1 TSTLTT
7 TTTTTSSG
15 VTVAGVAG
23 VSGANLSLLNGPIAL
38 HLDTLNNIMY
48 IGEQTNSR
56 VLKWPVGSSTGT
68 IFAGDNGNGCNFN
81 QFGNVA
87 GLAMDSFGNMYTS
100 DPGCDLVLQF
110 PPNSDSTTSGT
121 LKMSGHTAPEHIFLD
136 PSTNDLYMAMGGEH
150 SVLKL
155 AYNNNTP
162 VIVAGGNGASNGLN
176 QLNQPNSVYYDSVT
190 GNLYVAD
197 TNNHRIMKFPPGSTQ
212 SSNGVVVAGNNI
224 AGNGT
229 NQLNGP
235 RDVIVDKSGNIY
247 IADGSNNRI
256 QRWLP
261 SAGSGDTIIGSAAGA
276 SGTTAN
282 LLNGPETLRFDSDN
296 SLFVVD
302 RSNDRVQVFSL
313 LSC

>member
-1 TSTLTT
+1 CLLSSQSTWNQ
-7 TTTTTSSG
+7 SG

-23 VSGANLSLLNGPIAL
+23 VSGSNLSLLSSPVAL

-48 IGEQTNSR
+48 IGEQFNYR
-56 VLKWPVGSSTGT
+56 VLKWPVGSSAGT
-68 IFAGDNGNGCNFN
+68 IYAGNNSAGCNLN
-81 QFGNVA
+81 QFQIVA
-87 GLAMDSFGNMYTS
+87 GLAIDSSGNMYTS

-110 PPNSDSTTSGT
+110 PPNSDSTTNGT
-121 LKMSGHTAPEHIFLD
+121 LKMSGHSNPEHIFVD
-136 PSTNDLYMAMGGEH
+136 PLTNDLYIAMEGEH

-155 AYNNNTP
+155 ANNNNTP
-162 VIVAGGNGASNGLN
+162 VIVAGGNGAGSGLN
-176 QLNQPNSVYYDSVT
+176 QLSHPNSVYYDSVT

-197 TNNHRIMKFPPGSTQ
+197 TNNNRIMKFPPGSTK
-212 SSNGVVVAGNNI
+212 SSNGTVVAGNNT
-224 AGNGT
+224 AGNAT

-261 SAGSGDTIIGSAAGA
+261 SATSGDTILGSP
-276 SGTTAN
+276 SGMTGKTAD
-282 LLNGPETLRFDSDN
+282 LLSGPETLRFSSNN

-302 RSNDRVQVFSL
+302 RNNNRVQVFSL
-313 LSC
+313 SC